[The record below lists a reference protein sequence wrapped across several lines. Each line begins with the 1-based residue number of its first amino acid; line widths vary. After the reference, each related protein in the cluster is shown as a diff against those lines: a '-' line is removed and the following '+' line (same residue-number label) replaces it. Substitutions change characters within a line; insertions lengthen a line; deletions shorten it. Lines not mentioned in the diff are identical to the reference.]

1 MGLPIMM
8 SIMQDIV
15 EKKLGNMP
23 EGVVFRYYDG

>member
-1 MGLPIMM
+1 MGLTIMM

-15 EKKLGNMP
+15 GKKLGNMR

>member
-1 MGLPIMM
+1 MGLTIMM

>member
-1 MGLPIMM
+1 MGLTIMIT
-8 SIMQDIV
+8 IMQDIV